1 MRNVLFVLIAITAC
15 KSEDNKPAPPPAAVE
30 VERAPALPPKP
41 MPKKVLTAAELGNC
55 HLVASGAV
63 TADQTTPGGRT
74 AANVSYW
81 LSEAERKNM
90 MGIDGFVVNCQGPDI
105 DFRLLP
111 GGGKK
116 DGMPF
121 KPKKYEF
128 KDGKGDAN
136 VMVMFGKKML
146 ATPNGTIDII
156 GFDSH
161 HIAGSVD
168 ISGKLTPGGG
178 DVKITGSFDLVCPGF
193 SGCDK

>member
-1 MRNVLFVLIAITAC
+1 MRTIIFAIALIAC
-15 KSEDNKPAPPPAAVE
+15 GSSEDKPAPAPAADPDP
-30 VERAPALPPKP
+30 APAPVRKP
-41 MPKKVLTAAELGNC
+41 MPAKKVLTTADLGTC

-121 KPKKYEF
+121 KPKKYDF

-136 VMVMFGKKML
+136 VMVMFGKKTL
-146 ATPNGTIDII
+146 AAPNGSIDVTS
-156 GFDSH
+156 FDSH

-168 ISGKLTPGGG
+168 ISGKLAPGGG
-178 DVKITGSFDLVCPGF
+178 EVKITGSFDLTCPGF
-193 SGCDK
+193 SGCEK